1 MPYISLNRTSLQTKL
16 KDSKEEKAKLKE
28 EIQQLRRQ
36 IENLSELRLSVERDS
51 MIMRAKV
58 ESYQVSMDELDK
70 LRREHT
76 ILHDDLIKLKSENT
90 EFAALNKELVRQREQ
105 YKSDY
110 ERIKETLDEERK
122 HIDEYKHMSDKNM
135 VKLRNCI
142 EEEKFDLRDRLL
154 NLERDV
160 MKCRKEKEELKEK
173 YKQYVI
179 IAEKLQ
185 TKLNDIKERHKLERH
200 ESSHHKP
207 SQGMASVDNLSP
219 ESYSQMRKELKLL
232 KRRQKE
238 ISNLLNC
245 SFDSTH
251 CKERLNMNNTD
262 A

>member
-1 MPYISLNRTSLQTKL
+1 MQTKL
-16 KDSKEEKAKLKE
+16 KDLKEEKVRLKE

-51 MIMRAKV
+51 MMMRAKV
-58 ESYQVSMDELDK
+58 ESYQINMDELDK
-70 LRREHT
+70 LRREQNN
-76 ILHDDLIKLKSENT
+76 LHDNLIKLKSENT

-110 ERIKETLDEERK
+110 ERIKESLEEERK
-122 HIDEYKHMSDKNM
+122 HMDEFKHMSDKNV

-160 MKCRKEKEELKEK
+160 IKCRKEKEDIKEK
-173 YKQYVI
+173 YKQYVM

-185 TKLNDIKERHKLERH
+185 KKLKEIKERHKLDKHDH
-200 ESSHHKP
+200 ESSHHKS
-207 SQGMASVDNLSP
+207 SQVMATAEDNLSP
-219 ESYSQMRKELKLL
+219 ESYTYMRKELKLL

-251 CKERLNMNNTD
+251 CKERLDNNES
-262 A
+262 